1 MAGGNFSNASAGML
15 SPTARSRPSFF
26 GYLLL
31 LYRGDAS
38 FRGFVEFTLIAGV
51 LVFCLTMWPSQ
62 NTQNNGQE
70 PQHSASQSSGQSQG
84 QNAASS
90 TTTSGQQQTGAQHQ
104 VASSQQQS
112 ASNQQAL
119 TSFAMNGVS
128 IQFPAEVTHP
138 SLKNFLLIDV
148 DETAFSS
155 SPADNR
161 PKLAA
166 ATRAYRAEQFAQV
179 TEALKSAD
187 PTDRNVMFMR
197 AMALVN
203 SADPGAAKTAI
214 PMLRSAKDAGQR
226 QAAIVLGRELIVA
239 ADPAVKNVEE
249 GRTLLDTAAS
259 GGDRVAQ
266 RLAGIGYMSGEIG
279 LINFVKAR
287 GLFQTASAAGD
298 VPAMLTYSFM
308 LGWGIRGPAD
318 QAMAADL
325 LRRAAADG
333 LTTAQET
340 LGQWLIAQFD
350 HKQIDDPRE
359 ALEWLTKAA
368 QSGHS
373 IQALEA
379 LVLFFADQN
388 RTPPWNLKNKAYEWA
403 RLCSGLR
410 NPWCQAENGWLFE
423 HGIGVEPDAIR
434 ATAHYQVAVQLG
446 FSGVGELLQDLM
458 GRLSDANKTAAIN
471 QSQAITAA
479 LRPDPIPWHMQY
491 VGVPRPPDPWAVEPN
506 PPGPTTN
513 KNVSASPN
521 TAAAVPAARG
531 VAWGL
536 EGYPSP
542 KRLMIKAPD
551 FSGELIRV
559 AGNDWRF
566 DWLENGKSEKSST
579 TLRATAETDGGIEW
593 YNSADKRTYRADLN
607 SRNVYLRNGDRLE
620 RFANIIGT
628 AIEGRLNSTIE
639 LMVRLPDG
647 MPSQTIETFETY
659 LGSFGEKAL
668 AISLDHQHSGRSW
681 NGKSIEDAR
690 SVALKYC
697 GSDCRIYAVD
707 NFALDVDQ
715 PLHLPAG
722 MSQEM
727 IDNFA
732 KYVAAPDEKAFA
744 IGSNGTQ
751 FGWIEQAKTISD
763 ARTRAL
769 ELCGST
775 CRIYAVGNVV
785 VGTGNLVVK

>member
-1 MAGGNFSNASAGML
+1 MAGGNFSSASAGML

-70 PQHSASQSSGQSQG
+70 AQHSTSQSSGQSQG

-90 TTTSGQQQTGAQHQ
+90 TTASGQQQADAQHQ
-104 VASSQQQS
+104 TASQQQT
-112 ASNQQAL
+112 AANQQAL

-138 SLKNFLLIDV
+138 SLKNFLLIDI

-166 ATRAYRAEQFAQV
+166 AARAYRAEQFGQI

-203 SADPGAAKTAI
+203 AADPEAAKTAI
-214 PMLRSAKDAGQR
+214 TMLRTAKDAGQR
-226 QAAIVLGRELIVA
+226 QAAIVLGRELIVV

-249 GRTLLDTAAS
+249 GRALLDAAAS

-298 VPAMLTYSFM
+298 VPAMMTYSFM

-359 ALEWLTKAA
+359 ALEWLNKAA
-368 QSGHS
+368 QAGHS
-373 IQALEA
+373 IQALES
-379 LVLFFADQN
+379 LVVFYADQ
-388 RTPPWNLKNKAYEWA
+388 RRAPPWNMKNKAYELA

-423 HGIGVEPDAIR
+423 HGIGVEPDAVR
-434 ATAHYQVAVQLG
+434 ATAHYQVAVQIG
-446 FSGVGELLQDLM
+446 YSSVGESLQGLM

-479 LRPDPIPWHMQY
+479 LRPDPTPWHMQY
-491 VGVPRPPDPWAVEPN
+491 VGVPKPPDPWAAAPNLPAPAVNQIVNANPN
-506 PPGPTTN
+506 PAVDRAGGTRRCLGIGRPSG
-513 KNVSASPN
+513 AQ
-521 TAAAVPAARG
+521 AAHDQGSGLHRGADPPAR
-531 VAWGL
+531 
-536 EGYPSP
+536 
-542 KRLMIKAPD
+542 R
-551 FSGELIRV
+551 RV
-559 AGNDWRF
+559 ALRMAGER
-566 DWLENGKSEKSST
+566 KIREKKHHAQGH
-579 TLRATAETDGGIEW
+579 R
-593 YNSADKRTYRADLN
+593 
-607 SRNVYLRNGDRLE
+607 GDRW
-620 RFANIIGT
+620 R
-628 AIEGRLNSTIE
+628 
-639 LMVRLPDG
+639 D
-647 MPSQTIETFETY
+647 
-659 LGSFGEKAL
+659 
-668 AISLDHQHSGRSW
+668 
-681 NGKSIEDAR
+681 
-690 SVALKYC
+690 
-697 GSDCRIYAVD
+697 
-707 NFALDVDQ
+707 
-715 PLHLPAG
+715 
-722 MSQEM
+722 
-727 IDNFA
+727 
-732 KYVAAPDEKAFA
+732 
-744 IGSNGTQ
+744 
-751 FGWIEQAKTISD
+751 
-763 ARTRAL
+763 
-769 ELCGST
+769 
-775 CRIYAVGNVV
+775 
-785 VGTGNLVVK
+785 